1 MVEGKRRY
9 KPDVRKAQIIEVTKR
24 LILEKGLAWATV
36 TRITKSLNISKAALY
51 YHFKNRREILLAI
64 LKEVLEGI
72 PVIGEIDDVLAF
84 IRRCSISFFEGTLND
99 PRQARL
105 FFELLCAPPDE
116 NLRDDMHRH
125 LLGLQGMIEATL
137 RKGIAQGHFREDTD
151 TKGVSWEFMSLL
163 MTTFLGSMTVTS
175 DFISMQQAL
184 NAVNRIL
191 DSIRKH

>member
-1 MVEGKRRY
+1 MEGKRRY

-84 IRRCSISFFEGTLND
+84 IRRCSISFF
-99 PRQARL
+99 
-105 FFELLCAPPDE
+105 
-116 NLRDDMHRH
+116 
-125 LLGLQGMIEATL
+125 
-137 RKGIAQGHFREDTD
+137 
-151 TKGVSWEFMSLL
+151 
-163 MTTFLGSMTVTS
+163 
-175 DFISMQQAL
+175 
-184 NAVNRIL
+184 
-191 DSIRKH
+191 